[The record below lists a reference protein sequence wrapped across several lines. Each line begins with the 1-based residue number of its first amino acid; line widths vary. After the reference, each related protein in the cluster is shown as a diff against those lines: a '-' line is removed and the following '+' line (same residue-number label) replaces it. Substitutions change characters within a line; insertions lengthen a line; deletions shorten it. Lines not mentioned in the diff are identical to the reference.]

1 MDQFGVITVDQSSKV
16 SGVVARVRAMV
27 HDGTL
32 REGDPLPS
40 TRALAAEL
48 GVARGTVVAAYEQL
62 DGEGYLRTRHGAVAR
77 VAADVHGRTPGGSV
91 AGGAGPGSPVAFAA
105 DAALADPSP
114 AVRIDCRPGIPAVT
128 AIPQRD
134 WRAAWRAA
142 ASAPL
147 RNAIAGAARLPPSCR
162 AQVVA
167 QLGLTRRFTT
177 TVDRVL
183 VTAGTSEALS
193 LITEA
198 LRSLLGRPPV
208 FGVEDPGYR
217 TGHRA
222 ITSAG
227 GTLVAVPVGEDG
239 LDLDA
244 LEAAGPVDA
253 AVLVSPTHQY
263 PLGSVMPVARRRRL
277 LAWAAAT
284 GTVVVEDDYDS
295 EFRHRGTPVPAL
307 AALDAEGVVLHV
319 GGFSKTLDP
328 RLRCAWSRPALRSRC
343 RDRCTG
349 GGGGAVGAACTRRGG
364 RRAGAGGTGPPAAHG
379 CAAAAPGSGAPRL
392 RASPSPD
399 RGPARRRH
407 RTGGPCPER
416 RTARG
421 GHVVGSDHRGRRRRA
436 VGGRRGTSGDA
447 RGSTGSRPAATG
459 GHRVRLQ
466 RRDAAGTRP
475 GARRAGGVRRARLT
489 GRPPARTHG
498 HAGSAGLGDAV
509 LPGVHEVGERRFA
522 DVAGQCVPAACGLA
536 DLSVGG
542 DAQGSTPSADS

>member
-1 MDQFGVITVDQSSKV
+1 MVRHVDQIGAITVDQSSKV
-16 SGVVARVRAMV
+16 SGVVARVRGMV

-62 DGEGYLRTRHGAVAR
+62 DGEGYLRTRHGALAR
-77 VAADVHGRTPGGSV
+77 VAADLHGPTTSAPSAVGTDTAGS
-91 AGGAGPGSPVAFAA
+91 GAVSLAAASPSAP
-105 DAALADPSP
+105 L
-114 AVRIDCRPGIPAVT
+114 IDCRPGIPAVT

-147 RNAIAGAARLPPSCR
+147 RNAIADPLGSPDLR

-167 QLGLTRRFTT
+167 QLGLTRGFTA

-193 LITEA
+193 LVTEA
-198 LRSLLGRPPV
+198 LRGLLGRAPV
-208 FGVEDPGYR
+208 VAVEDPGYR

-227 GTLVAVPVGEDG
+227 GSLVGVPVREDG

-244 LEAAGPVDA
+244 LEAAGQVD

-277 LAWAAAT
+277 LTWAATT

-295 EFRHRGTPVPAL
+295 EFRHRGAPVPAL

-328 RLRCAWSRPALRSRC
+328 RLRCAYVVLPTVAATGSPVTEAVLAARRARGAVVAEPVQAALVHLLRTGALRRHLGRVR
-343 RDRCTG
+343 RDYTH
-349 GGGGAVGAACTRRGG
+349 
-364 RRAGAGGTGPPAAHG
+364 RRARIAARLGGVAGLEARALDGGLHAVVTWSGPTTGAQIARRLADAGVLVATLEEYGL
-379 CAAAAPGSGAPRL
+379 APGSTPPGIVFGYGAVTLPEL
-392 RASPSPD
+392 DRALD
-399 RGPARRRH
+399 ALV
-407 RTGGPCPER
+407 
-416 RTARG
+416 TA
-421 GHVVGSDHRGRRRRA
+421 V
-436 VGGRRGTSGDA
+436 
-447 RGSTGSRPAATG
+447 TGS
-459 GHRVRLQ
+459 
-466 RRDAAGTRP
+466 
-475 GARRAGGVRRARLT
+475 
-489 GRPPARTHG
+489 
-498 HAGSAGLGDAV
+498 
-509 LPGVHEVGERRFA
+509 
-522 DVAGQCVPAACGLA
+522 
-536 DLSVGG
+536 
-542 DAQGSTPSADS
+542 

>member
-105 DAALADPSP
+105 DAVLADPSP

-147 RNAIAGAARLPPSCR
+147 RNAIAEPLGSPELR

-167 QLGLTRRFTT
+167 QLGLTRGFTT

-244 LEAAGPVDA
+244 LEAAGPVD

-328 RLRCAWSRPALRSRC
+328 RLRCAWVVLPSA
-343 RDRCTG
+343 
-349 GGGGAVGAACTRRGG
+349 
-364 RRAGAGGTGPPAAHG
+364 AGAGIGARVAEAVLSARRARGAVVAEPVQAALAHLLRTGALRRHLGRVRRDYAHRRARIAARLDDVTGLEARALNGGLHAVVTWSG
-379 CAAAAPGSGAPRL
+379 PTTGADVAERMADAGVRVATLEEYGLAPGSAPAGIVLGYGAVTLPEL
-392 RASPSPD
+392 DRAL
-399 RGPARRRH
+399 
-407 RTGGPCPER
+407 
-416 RTARG
+416 
-421 GHVVGSDHRGRRRRA
+421 
-436 VGGRRGTSGDA
+436 DA
-447 RGSTGSRPAATG
+447 LVESVA
-459 GHRVRLQ
+459 
-466 RRDAAGTRP
+466 
-475 GARRAGGVRRARLT
+475 
-489 GRPPARTHG
+489 HG
-498 HAGSAGLGDAV
+498 
-509 LPGVHEVGERRFA
+509 
-522 DVAGQCVPAACGLA
+522 
-536 DLSVGG
+536 
-542 DAQGSTPSADS
+542 

>member
-1 MDQFGVITVDQSSKV
+1 MVRCVDQFGVITVDQSSKV

-105 DAALADPSP
+105 DAVPADPSP

-147 RNAIAGAARLPPSCR
+147 RNAIAEPLGSPELR

-167 QLGLTRRFTT
+167 QLGLTRGFTT

-198 LRSLLGRPPV
+198 LRGLLGRPPV

-244 LEAAGPVDA
+244 LEAAGPVD

-307 AALDAEGVVLHV
+307 AAPDAEGVVLHV

-328 RLRCAWSRPALRSRC
+328 RLRCAWVVLPS
-343 RDRCTG
+343 
-349 GGGGAVGAACTRRGG
+349 
-364 RRAGAGGTGPPAAHG
+364 
-379 CAAAAPGSGAPRL
+379 AAAAGIGVRVA
-392 RASPSPD
+392 
-399 RGPARRRH
+399 
-407 RTGGPCPER
+407 E
-416 RTARG
+416 
-421 GHVVGSDHRGRRRRA
+421 A
-436 VGGRRGTSGDA
+436 VLS
-447 RGSTGSRPAATG
+447 
-459 GHRVRLQ
+459 
-466 RRDAAGTRP
+466 
-475 GARRAGGVRRARLT
+475 ARRARGAVVAEPVQAALAHLLRTGALRRHLGRVRRDYAHRRARIAARLDDVT
-489 GRPPARTHG
+489 GLEARALNG
-498 HAGSAGLGDAV
+498 GLHAVVTWSGPTTG
-509 LPGVHEVGERRFA
+509 A
-522 DVAGQCVPAACGLA
+522 DVAERMADAGVRVATLEEYGLA
-536 DLSVGG
+536 PGSAPAGIVFGYGAVTLPELDRALDALVESVAHG
-542 DAQGSTPSADS
+542 